1 MAFVLCVE
9 DEDVA
14 SLHED
19 DVCVETQQNNS
30 AVKR

>member
-1 MAFVLCVE
+1 LCAK
-9 DEDVA
+9 DEDAA

-19 DVCVETQQNNS
+19 DVCVETEQNNS